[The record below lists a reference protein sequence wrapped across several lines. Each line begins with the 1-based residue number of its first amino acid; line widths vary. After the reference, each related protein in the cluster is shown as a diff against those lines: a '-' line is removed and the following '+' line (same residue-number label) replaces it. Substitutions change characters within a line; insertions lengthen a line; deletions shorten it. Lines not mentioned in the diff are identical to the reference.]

1 MLPAH
6 QGLHARHLAAHIH
19 LGLHVKPQLLRAD
32 GVAQVP
38 LHLKALGRHRA
49 HALLKK
55 GGSGATGVLGPVQGG
70 ARAPHGSQRRVV
82 CPLRVQGQAHAQSQ
96 LRLFTGVTQCQRVH
110 KGLLDLVGKRQRAAA
125 CHGGV
130 DAQVVQH
137 NAKLVP
143 RHTNQQIVRAQQ
155 LGQPQG
161 HGAQQPVAH
170 LAASGIVEVGE
181 PVQIQQ
187 QQDMH
192 IVARALMAGLQAGQ
206 PLDEHGPVGQAGE
219 RVVMREPVNLLRGPL
234 AVAHVLLELDI
245 VGDAPVWLA
254 DRGHHHGFTDH
265 RAIFAQIALLARP
278 GLATLQG
285 LAHALPLRGPQAVGG
300 HLTAQPAQHFMAGI
314 AGARQK
320 GIVHKFD
327 APVQIGDDRALRALL
342 HHAQQLAQFGVA
354 GLQVLGHG
362 LGLMH
367 PPEVTFAREQ
377 RSCRREPHNACQVH
391 RIRPSVVG
399 AHGGQ
404 RPMQIS
410 PQEKC
415 KQTAC
420 DRQQTHG
427 RAAAQQPATQH
438 DQNGINKQVGA
449 VDAAIAG
456 RHQRHDHP
464 HTPHQQ
470 PGSQHLAPQV
480 QRHQGGGPYTGHAQV
495 QRQAVPLGLLFAQQE
510 QGHQSAHHHGHP
522 ASHLHHAAH
531 AGVVVVDDRRH
542 RKGCP
547 GGMQNKRCILTRSG
561 DESQSTPQ
569 GWRGYAT
576 RRRDGHWEPGE
587 QTAGPPAPALNSA
600 GEARL
605 ANCAG
610 RWSRPRAPAGA
621 AG

>member
-1 MLPAH
+1 
-6 QGLHARHLAAHIH
+6 
-19 LGLHVKPQLLRAD
+19 
-32 GVAQVP
+32 
-38 LHLKALGRHRA
+38 
-49 HALLKK
+49 
-55 GGSGATGVLGPVQGG
+55 
-70 ARAPHGSQRRVV
+70 
-82 CPLRVQGQAHAQSQ
+82 
-96 LRLFTGVTQCQRVH
+96 
-110 KGLLDLVGKRQRAAA
+110 
-125 CHGGV
+125 
-130 DAQVVQH
+130 
-137 NAKLVP
+137 
-143 RHTNQQIVRAQQ
+143 
-155 LGQPQG
+155 
-161 HGAQQPVAH
+161 
-170 LAASGIVEVGE
+170 
-181 PVQIQQ
+181 
-187 QQDMH
+187 
-192 IVARALMAGLQAGQ
+192 MAGLQAGQ

-219 RVVMREPVNLLRGPL
+219 RVVMREPVNLLRSPL
-234 AVAHVLLELDI
+234 AVTHVLLELDI

-254 DRGHHHGFTDH
+254 DRGHHHGLADH
-265 RAIFAQIALLARP
+265 RPVFAQIALLARP

-367 PPEVTFAREQ
+367 PPEVAFAREQ

-427 RAAAQQPATQH
+427 GAAAQQPAAQH
-438 DQNGINKQVGA
+438 DQNGVDQQVGA

-495 QRQAVPLGLLFAQQE
+495 QRQAAPLGLLFAQQE

-522 ASHLHHAAH
+522 AS
-531 AGVVVVDDRRH
+531 
-542 RKGCP
+542 
-547 GGMQNKRCILTRSG
+547 Q
-561 DESQSTPQ
+561 
-569 GWRGYAT
+569 
-576 RRRDGHWEPGE
+576 
-587 QTAGPPAPALNSA
+587 PPAPCGA
-600 GEARL
+600 
-605 ANCAG
+605 CWG
-610 RWSRPRAPAGA
+610 RYG
-621 AG
+621 